1 MNDERF
7 NKLCRQT
14 FKCPRGQAVFCD
26 GTPNLSQKDSKKM
39 KACRYVKNG
48 KCNKPEG
55 EEKG

>member
-7 NKLCRQT
+7 NKLCWQT

-39 KACRYVKNG
+39 KACRYFKNG

-55 EEKG
+55 EEK